1 MGDYM
6 TEPMAARLKLS
17 EVTMQLTVDSTEF
30 IRRQEQK
37 TSKLDDLN
45 F

>member
-1 MGDYM
+1 M